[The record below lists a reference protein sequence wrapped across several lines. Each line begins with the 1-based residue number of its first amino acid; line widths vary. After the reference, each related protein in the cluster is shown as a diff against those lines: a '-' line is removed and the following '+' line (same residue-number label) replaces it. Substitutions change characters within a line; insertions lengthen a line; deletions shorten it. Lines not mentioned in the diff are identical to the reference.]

1 MDWRNIERLRPADEV
16 KLVVKDR
23 ADYEYARDIVARHDL
38 AGRAAAVHVSPVH
51 GVLDPR
57 ILSEWVLADRLPVR
71 VQLQIH
77 KYIWDPHV
85 RGV

>member
-1 MDWRNIERLRPADEV
+1 V
-16 KLVVKDR
+16 KFVIGDR
-23 ADYEYARDIVARHDL
+23 ADYEYARDAIARYAL
-38 AGRAAAVHVSPVH
+38 AERAAAIHLSPVH

-71 VQLQIH
+71 VQLQLH
-77 KYIWDPHV
+77 KYIWSPET